1 MRMNIEP
8 LRKKLR
14 RLKKRWLE
22 LSATAEIST
31 STIRRVAE
39 TEDYMPSLRTLE
51 ALTAGIKAL
60 PKP

>member
-1 MRMNIEP
+1 MNIEP

-14 RLKKRWLE
+14 RLKKRWFA
-22 LSATAEIST
+22 LSALSQIST

-39 TEDYMPSLRTLE
+39 TDGYMPSLRTVE

-60 PKP
+60 HEL